1 LKEGR
6 EPLLTRALSLN
17 TSMGNFI
24 YPDTILTTLG
34 HVDHGKTTLVQA
46 LSGVWVARHSEE
58 IKRAMTIKLGYVTI
72 GIYECP
78 SGEFRYITDGLLK
91 DGKCPDGSEPKL
103 IRKISILDVP
113 GHEVLL
119 STMIAGVGFVDG
131 ALMIIDASMPC
142 PQPQT
147 EEHFLAAT
155 IMGLRE
161 MIVIQNKIDLVP
173 KEKAIENYRQI
184 RKFLAG
190 TWAENAPVV
199 PVSAL
204 HKVNIDAVATL
215 IHERF
220 PKKERTETGP
230 PMMHVLRSFNVN
242 KPGTPPEKLVGGVLG
257 GVVVRGE
264 LKVGDEIEIRPGLKL
279 GAKLVPLRTWITSI
293 SIGTEFVD
301 YARPGALVG
310 IGTKLDP
317 ALTKADSLVGSVVGL
332 PGQLPPVWTEVEL
345 EYELIR
351 QEKQYQLKKGDVLM
365 INVGA
370 ATVLGM
376 VKELKKERAIITLR
390 KAVCAEQ
397 GAKMVITKQVENRW
411 RIVGY
416 GVLKGGK
423 VAYE

>member
-1 LKEGR
+1 
-6 EPLLTRALSLN
+6 
-17 TSMGNFI
+17 MGNFI

-46 LSGVWVARHSEE
+46 LSGIWVAKHSEE

-78 SGEFRYITDGLLK
+78 TGEFRYVTDGLLK
-91 DGKCPDGSEPKL
+91 DGKCPDGSEAKL

-131 ALMIIDASMPC
+131 ALMIVDASMPC

-173 KEKAIENYRQI
+173 KEKAIENYKQI

-215 IHERF
+215 IHEKF
-220 PKKERTETGP
+220 PKKERVETGP

-242 KPGTPPEKLVGGVLG
+242 KPGTPPEKLIGGVLG

-264 LKVGDEIEIRPGLKL
+264 LRIGDEIEIRPGLKL
-279 GAKLVPLRTWITSI
+279 GAKIMPLRTWITSI
-293 SIGTEFVD
+293 SIGPEFVD

-317 ALTKADSLVGSVVGL
+317 ALTKADSLVGSVVGF
-332 PGQLPPVWTEVEL
+332 PNQLPPVWTEVEL

-351 QEKQYQLKKGDVLM
+351 QEKQYQLKRGDVLM

-370 ATVLGM
+370 ATVLGI
-376 VKELKKERAIITLR
+376 VKELKKSRATVMLR

-397 GAKMVITKQVENRW
+397 GSKMVITKQVENRW

-416 GVLKGGK
+416 GVLRGGK

>member
-1 LKEGR
+1 
-6 EPLLTRALSLN
+6 
-17 TSMGNFI
+17 MGNFI

-78 SGEFRYITDGLLK
+78 SGEFRYVTDGLLK

-131 ALMIIDASMPC
+131 ALMIVDASMPC

-190 TWAENAPVV
+190 TWAEKAPVV

-215 IHERF
+215 IHEKF
-220 PKKERTETGP
+220 PRKERSEAGP

-264 LKVGDEIEIRPGLKL
+264 LKIGDEIEIRPGLKL
-279 GAKLVPLRTWITSI
+279 GAKLVPLRTWITSV
-293 SIGTEFVD
+293 SIGPEFVD

-351 QEKQYQLKKGDVLM
+351 QEKQYQLKRGDVLM
-365 INVGA
+365 VNVGA
-370 ATVLGM
+370 ATVLGI
-376 VKELKKERAIITLR
+376 VKDLRKERVTVTLR
-390 KAVCAEQ
+390 KAICAEQ

-423 VAYE
+423 IAYE